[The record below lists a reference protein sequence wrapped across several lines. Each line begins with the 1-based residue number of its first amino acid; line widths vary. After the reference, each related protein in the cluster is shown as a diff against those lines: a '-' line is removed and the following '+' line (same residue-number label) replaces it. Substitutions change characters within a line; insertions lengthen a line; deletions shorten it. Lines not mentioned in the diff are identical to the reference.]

1 MQEIWKPIEGYK
13 YYQVSNK
20 GNVKTFSRWKEGRLM
35 KFTKE
40 SNGYL
45 RVGLVDL
52 EGKTHKVSVHR
63 LVAEAFLPN
72 PDGLPEVNHKDENK
86 ENNCV
91 ENLEWINQKDNIN
104 YGTGVQRRADVRGD
118 RVRCVETGII
128 YKSQAEAARQTG
140 IPASSISSV
149 FQGKMKK
156 AGGYHWEKVFDE
168 KA

>member
-13 YYQVSNK
+13 YYEVSNL

-35 KFTKE
+35 RLIKE

-45 RVGLVDL
+45 RVNLVSND
-52 EGKTHKVSVHR
+52 GKQRKVSVHR
-63 LVAEAFLPN
+63 LVAQAFLPN
-72 PDGLPEVNHKDENK
+72 PYNLPEVNHKDENK

-91 ENLEWINQKDNIN
+91 DNLEWTAQQDNIN
-104 YGTGVQRRADVRGD
+104 YGTGIQRRADQRGSK
-118 RVRCVETGII
+118 VRCVETGIT

-140 IPASSISSV
+140 IPASSISSI
-149 FQGKMKK
+149 FQGKMKM

-168 KA
+168 E